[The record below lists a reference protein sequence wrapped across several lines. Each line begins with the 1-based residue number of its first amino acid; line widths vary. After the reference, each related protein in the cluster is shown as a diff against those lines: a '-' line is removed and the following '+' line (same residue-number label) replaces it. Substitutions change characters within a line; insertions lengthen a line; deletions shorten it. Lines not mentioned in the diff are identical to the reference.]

1 MAIYDNE
8 KWVEH
13 FGKSWRKLTEVRKDI
28 GGFLLFKES
37 KEVLADEN
45 ALSMIG
51 FSALP
56 SYEDFKLQLEW
67 IKNYSGMNATVSV
80 YHLTDNDELE
90 CGIVCL
96 ERKQGLNLFLE
107 NIPFVDRDGL
117 VEYLQKGSDKKLL
130 MLIKLENMEVP
141 SMLAGYIYSALTAI
155 NSELPEGSVFSR
167 YSDSEYWVFIPDFSG
182 NAKTFTEKLRKKVAK
197 SPLTDEFGYELSAK
211 TGMTFSAGISMDE
224 SLTPAMLMHAAS
236 YALFT
241 AMSHG
246 KGSTE
251 IFSGSAED
259 IDNKEYNRLGN
270 FIRLIDNNLFHYHF
284 QPIISARN
292 GDIVAY
298 EALMRTDP
306 DIGMNPLEIL
316 DLADKYNRLYDI
328 EYATLNNCLRFL
340 SENQSMFD
348 NKRLFINAIPSH
360 MLTEEDFEDISSRY
374 GEIWERVVI
383 ELTEQTDADDELLA
397 QIMDRLTKN
406 RCGMAIDDY
415 GTGYSNTSRLLKYNP
430 EVVKLDRSLV
440 AGIDSNTRKQ
450 NMVTGLVD
458 YVHSQGGKVLG
469 EGVETAEELETLIDL
484 GCDLFQGYYI
494 SMPKP
499 VLVEEIA
506 SDVKDQ
512 IEKINLETNK
522 IIKRVY
528 TPADGEVMN
537 YSMLIDGGYT
547 DIILG
552 DGEFRIEGDAS
563 HMIQSTITIKE
574 GAVCELYFN
583 NAYIMPEPG
592 RAGILLGGGSNVR
605 LFFKGKNLFN
615 KSSIYVPESAKL
627 YIGGKG
633 DLTLHSENRDCFAIG
648 TNSKN
653 AFGEITIDLIGKLE
667 ITTNGEYCVAIGG
680 GKTGKTIS
688 VHNGIIILDGSGANC
703 LGIGSIFGTADVNIA
718 SCTIEVK
725 FASANICGIGSL
737 EGGARVTLHNMTF
750 KCSGAGSYFCGI
762 GTLNGHDFDLTANK
776 ILVAIDMRGK
786 RVVNIGSYGGRSD
799 CRIGM
804 STINFYSEGDVT
816 SGVGDANGVGQVLLT
831 DVTLDLKFLSA
842 HGFACGSKE
851 SEALFVRVKDNIS
864 INA

>member
-1 MAIYDNE
+1 MAIYDNV

-13 FGKSWRKLTEVRKDI
+13 FGKSWKKLTEVRKDI
-28 GGFLLFKES
+28 GGFLLIKD
-37 KEVLADEN
+37 KGMVLADEN

-51 FSALP
+51 FSSLP
-56 SYEDFKLQLEW
+56 SYEDFKLQLNW
-67 IKNYSGMNATVSV
+67 IKNYSGMNATVRIHYIAENS
-80 YHLTDNDELE
+80 EAE
-90 CGIVCL
+90 AGIVCL
-96 ERKQGLNLFLE
+96 ERKQGINLFLE
-107 NIPFVDRDGL
+107 NLPFVDRDGL
-117 VEYLQKGSDKKLL
+117 VDFLQKSDENKLL

-141 SMLAGYIYSALTAI
+141 SMFAGYIYSALTAI
-155 NSELPEGSVFSR
+155 NSVLPEGAVFSK
-167 YSDSEYWVFIPDFSG
+167 YSDSEYWIFVPG
-182 NAKTFTEKLRKKVAK
+182 FTGDVELFVDKLRERVAK
-197 SPLTDEFGYELSAK
+197 SPLTDEFGYELAAEN
-211 TGMTFSAGISMDE
+211 GMTFSAGISNDDN
-224 SLTPAMLMHAAS
+224 SSPARLMHAAS

-251 IFSGSAED
+251 IFSGNAED

-292 GDIVAY
+292 GDVVAY
-298 EALMRTDP
+298 EALMRTDS

-316 DLADKYNRLYDI
+316 DLAGKYNRLYDI

-340 SENQSMFD
+340 SENQNMFE

-360 MLTEEDFEDISSRY
+360 MLTEEDFESISSRY
-374 GEIWERVVI
+374 GEIWEKVVV
-383 ELTEQTDADDELLA
+383 ELTEQTDADDAVLEKV
-397 QIMDRLTKN
+397 MERLSKN
-406 RCGMAIDDY
+406 RCNMAIDDY

-450 NMVTGLVD
+450 TMVAGLVD
-458 YVHSQGGKVLG
+458 YIHSQGGNVLG

-522 IIKRVY
+522 IIKKVY
-528 TPADGEVMN
+528 TPVDGEIMDYN
-537 YSMLIDGGYT
+537 KIIDGRYT

-563 HMIQSTITIKE
+563 HMIQTTITIKE

-583 NAYIMPEPG
+583 NAYIQPEPG

-633 DLTLHSENRDCFAIG
+633 DLTIHAENRDCFAIG
-648 TNSKN
+648 SNSKN
-653 AFGEITIDLIGKLE
+653 AFGEITLDLIGKLE

-688 VHNGIIILDGSGANC
+688 VHNGVIILDGSGANC
-703 LGIGSIFGTADVNIA
+703 LGIGSIFGTADINIS

-737 EGGARVTLHNMTF
+737 EGSARVTLHNMTF
-750 KCSGAGSYFCGI
+750 KCSGAGNYFCGI
-762 GTLNGHDFDLTANK
+762 GTLKGKDFDLTANK
-776 ILVAIDMRGK
+776 ILVAIDMRG
-786 RVVNIGSYGGRSD
+786 RRIVDIGSYGGRSD

-804 STINFYSEGDVT
+804 STINLYGEGEVT
-816 SGVGDANGVGQVLLT
+816 SGIGDANGVGQIFLT
-831 DVTLDLKFLSA
+831 DVTLDIKFLSA
-842 HGFACGSKE
+842 NGFACGSKE
-851 SEALFVRVKDNIS
+851 GEATFVRVKKNIS